1 MSLLF
6 DYAQQIENYPAI
18 VAFHE
23 SLYLFPLVEGTH
35 LLGLAFSVGILAVID
50 LRLLGVAF
58 RGVPKG
64 LLLKQLR
71 PWLLWGFSITF
82 VTGLILLASE
92 ASTAISNPAFLYKLA
107 FIALA
112 GVNAVV
118 FEWRTRQEDLAHVKA
133 HQIAALPEASTH
145 QVARHATLPA
155 RSARYDQISGGVS
168 LLLWVLVIV
177 SGRLIPYLASHA

>member
-1 MSLLF
+1 MSRLI
-6 DYAQQIENYPAI
+6 DYAQQIENYPA
-18 VAFHE
+18 VEAFHE

-35 LLGLAFSVGILAVID
+35 LLGLAFSVGILAIID
-50 LRLLGVAF
+50 LRLLGLAF

-71 PWLLWGFSITF
+71 PWLLWGFGVTF

-112 GVNAVV
+112 GVNALV
-118 FEWRTRQEDLAHVKA
+118 FEWRTRQEDRADAAAHAKSLSVVV
-133 HQIAALPEASTH
+133 LPEASA
-145 QVARHATLPA
+145 QHASQPA

-168 LLLWVLVIV
+168 LLLWILVIV